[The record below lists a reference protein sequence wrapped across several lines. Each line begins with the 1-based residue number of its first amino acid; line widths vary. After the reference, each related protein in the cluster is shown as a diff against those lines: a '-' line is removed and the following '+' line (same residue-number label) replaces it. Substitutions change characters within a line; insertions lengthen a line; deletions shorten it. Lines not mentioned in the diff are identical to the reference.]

1 MTELLHSDIDLTSYE
16 ADFGDLALSADAQDL
31 LFREAHTAYAFT
43 DEPVTDEQLRAVYDL
58 VKWAP
63 TAMNSQ
69 PLRVVLVRSPEAR
82 ERLVRHM
89 GGNNQARVAAA
100 PVTAILAA
108 DVDFHDELH
117 RTFPVFPG
125 ARELF
130 TGDDLARERSARF
143 SAGLQAAYFLVGIR
157 AAGLGAGP
165 MTGFDAAGIDAEFFP
180 DGAHRTLMVVNI
192 GRTAADG
199 GNRPRLP
206 RLDYTDVVETV

>member
-1 MTELLHSDIDLTSYE
+1 M
-16 ADFGDLALSADAQDL
+16 Q
-31 LFREAHTAYAFT
+31 
-43 DEPVTDEQLRAVYDL
+43 AVYDL

-82 ERLVRHM
+82 DRLVRHM
-89 GGNNQARVAAA
+89 GGNNQGRVAAA
-100 PVTAILAA
+100 PLVAILAA

-117 RTFPVFPG
+117 KTFPVFPG

-130 TGDDLARERSARF
+130 AGDDAARERSARF
-143 SAGLQAAYFLVGIR
+143 SAALQAAYFLVGVR

-165 MTGFDAAGIDAEFFP
+165 MTGFDADGVDAEFFP
-180 DGAHRTLMVVNI
+180 DGDHRTLMVVNI
-192 GRTAADG
+192 GSTAEDG

-206 RLDYTDVVETV
+206 RLDYSDVVETV

>member
-1 MTELLHSDIDLTSYE
+1 MTELLQRDYDLTDFE
-16 ADFGDLALSADAQDL
+16 ADLDSLELSPEAQDL

-43 DEPVTDEQLRAVYDL
+43 DEPVSNEQLRAVYDL

-82 ERLVRHM
+82 ARLVQHM

-117 RTFPVFPG
+117 RIFPAVPG
-125 ARELF
+125 ARDRF
-130 TGDDLARERSARF
+130 ADDIEARERTARF
-143 SAGLQAAYFLVGIR
+143 SAGLQAAYFLIGVR

-165 MTGFDAAGIDAEFFP
+165 MTGFDAAAVDAEFFP
-180 DGAHRTLMVVNI
+180 NGDHKTLMVVNI
-192 GRTAADG
+192 GRPATEGAH
-199 GNRPRLP
+199 RPRLP
-206 RLDYTDVVETV
+206 RLDYADVVETV